1 MPPASPGSLDDSW
14 STTST
19 GRATVRERAARVR
32 YRRALMLMTMTLLV
46 PGSAQLAA
54 GNRQVGQVALRI
66 WLVLVTFAIVSIP
79 IGLLSHEY
87 VFWLAS
93 DTALLQLFRFVLM
106 ALAVGWA
113 ALFVDAWRLGQPL
126 SLSLT
131 HRRTVVG
138 VNGVLCLSVAGTL
151 LFGAHLVGVQRDFI
165 LTMFAGDEVTSAHHG
180 RFNVLLLGGDS
191 GAGRWGLR
199 PDSLTVASID
209 EETGRTVLVGL
220 PRNMTAFPFAK
231 GSVMAKQF
239 PKGFDCET
247 CYLNAVST
255 WAQDHTALFGKS
267 KHPGVD
273 ATVMA
278 VEGITGL
285 KINYWAMVN
294 LQGFRDLVDAVGG
307 VTLNVRQPIPVGGLG
322 SDVTG
327 YIKPGKRKLDGH
339 DVLWFAR
346 AREGSDDYSRMARQ
360 KCVMGAM
367 LRQISPQTA
376 VTNFEAIASASSAMI
391 STNIPPSEVDRFISL
406 ALKARGQKVST
417 VSLVPP
423 MVVTADPDIATV
435 RGMIDTAIARAE
447 GRTPT
452 KAADTSVAAPPDDA
466 ATDAPASTTVE
477 QPAATS
483 TQAPADP
490 AAQPQVVTGG
500 SVGNLSNGYAA
511 NQTDDLGASC

>member
-1 MPPASPGSLDDSW
+1 MPPAPV
-14 STTST
+14 TTVAPS
-19 GRATVRERAARVR
+19 RASARERAARVR
-32 YRRALMLMTMTLLV
+32 YRRALMLMTMTLVV

-66 WLVLVTFAIVSIP
+66 WLVLVAFAVASIP
-79 IGLLSHEY
+79 IGLVYHEY

-93 DTALLQLFRFVLM
+93 DTALLQLLRFVLM
-106 ALAVGWA
+106 VLAVGWA
-113 ALFVDAWRLGQPL
+113 ALLVDAWRLGQPL
-126 SLSLT
+126 TLSLT
-131 HRRTVVG
+131 HRRAVVG

-165 LTMFAGDEVTSAHHG
+165 LTMFAGDEVTAAHHG

-199 PDSLTVASID
+199 PDSMTIASID

-220 PRNMTAFPFAK
+220 PRNMAGFPFAK

-239 PKGFDCET
+239 PKGFDCEG
-247 CYLNAVST
+247 CYLNGVST
-255 WAQDHTALFGKS
+255 WAEDHTSLFGKS
-267 KHPGVD
+267 EHPGVD
-273 ATVMA
+273 ATIMA
-278 VEGITGL
+278 IEGITGL

-307 VTLNVRQPIPVGGLG
+307 VTLRVRQPIPVGGLG

-327 YIKPGKRKLDGH
+327 YIEPGVRKLDGH

-346 AREGSDDYSRMARQ
+346 ARDGSDDYSRMARQ

-376 VTNFEAIASASSAMI
+376 LRNFEAIANASSAMI
-391 STNIPPSEVDRFISL
+391 STNIPPGEVDRFISL
-406 ALKARGQKVST
+406 ALAARGQKIST

-423 MVVTADPDIATV
+423 MIVTADPDIPTV
-435 RGMIDTAIARAE
+435 RRMVNTAIARAE
-447 GRTPT
+447 GRTPAKQPET
-452 KAADTSVAAPPDDA
+452 TSAEAVETPVADGADAGTTAADPGA
-466 ATDAPASTTVE
+466 
-477 QPAATS
+477 
-483 TQAPADP
+483 APADAGRHPGRDPRP
-490 AAQPQVVTGG
+490 AAGRHRRLGRQPVQRLRRQPDRRPGCE
-500 SVGNLSNGYAA
+500 L
-511 NQTDDLGASC
+511 LMP